1 MTAGPAV
8 ADPATQVSTGL
19 QNLLP
24 DLGLGSLLGVAAGYA
39 VRVVGRVA
47 LLVIGLAFIVVQ
59 LLAHYGIVTVD
70 WLQLQALTE
79 PWFRTGRESLGD
91 WFSRVF
97 LANLPFAG
105 AFAVGFLL
113 GLRMR

>member
-1 MTAGPAV
+1 MSTPVNDPAAQV
-8 ADPATQVSTGL
+8 ADGL

-24 DLGLGSLLGVAAGYA
+24 DLGLGGLLGVAAGYA

-47 LLVIGLAFIVVQ
+47 LLVVGLAFILVQ
-59 LLAHYGIVTVD
+59 LLAHFGIVTVD
-70 WLQLQALTE
+70 WLQLQTLTE
-79 PWFRTGRESLGD
+79 PWFRQSREGLGE

-105 AFAVGFLL
+105 SFAVGFLL

>member
-1 MTAGPAV
+1 MSTPV
-8 ADPATQVSTGL
+8 DDPAGQVASGF
-19 QNLLP
+19 QSLLP
-24 DLGLGSLLGVAAGYA
+24 DIGLGGLLGVAAGYA

-47 LLVIGLAFIVVQ
+47 LFVIGLAFILVQ
-59 LLAHYGIVTVD
+59 LLAHFGIVTVD
-70 WLQLQALTE
+70 WLQLQTLTE
-79 PWFRTGRESLGD
+79 PWFRQGREGLGE

-105 AFAVGFLL
+105 SFAVGFLL